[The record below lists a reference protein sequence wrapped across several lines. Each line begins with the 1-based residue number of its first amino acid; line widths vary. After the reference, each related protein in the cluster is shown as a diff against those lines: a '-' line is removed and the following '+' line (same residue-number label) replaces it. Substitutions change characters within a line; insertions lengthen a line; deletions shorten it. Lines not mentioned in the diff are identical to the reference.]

1 MSKTSKEHNKARE
14 PMNTTVTWVVV
25 LVFLTLELFAFTWS
39 RVQCTAV
46 GYALTHEQEVHNE
59 QVSIK
64 KKLIIERA
72 HLKAPDRISAIAQE
86 RMGLNIPEQNQILT
100 LR

>member
-1 MSKTSKEHNKARE
+1 
-14 PMNTTVTWVVV
+14 MNPTLTWVVV
-25 LVFLTLELFAFTWS
+25 LAFLTLQLFVFTWS
-39 RVQCTAV
+39 RVQCTTV
-46 GYALTHEQEVHNE
+46 GYAFTHEQEVHNE
-59 QVSIK
+59 LVSIK
-64 KKLIIERA
+64 KKLIIEKA